1 MLNNQLKNN
10 RCKGA
15 FFMKIFMLK
24 SLCLAALMLI
34 SVLVGMQLA
43 NDGIHKMKGYDDP
56 NLQKA
61 VSLNETD
68 NDLQATFLGND
79 ISSHDLEAK
88 RKKLEEISAYNFFSQ
103 MGKKMSEGISGAS
116 EKLVQLITN

>member
-1 MLNNQLKNN
+1 
-10 RCKGA
+10 
-15 FFMKIFMLK
+15 MKMFMLK

-56 NLQKA
+56 NFQNA
-61 VSLNETD
+61 VRLNGAD
-68 NDLQATFLGND
+68 NNFQATFLGNE

-88 RKKLEEISAYNFFSQ
+88 QKKLEQISAYNFFSS
-103 MGKKMSEGISGAS
+103 MGKKMSEGISGVS
-116 EKLVQLITN
+116 EKLVHLIAD